1 MAHHSIPEPERD
13 LPEPASPSGT
23 DQNRDAD
30 TQPSDAPR
38 DFEFDLAQLAARFAS
53 NEGGHLPPDLSAD
66 LALEVV
72 LNEIVEQ
79 ACLAT
84 GATGAAIIVERDGEM
99 VCRASSG
106 INAPE
111 LGARLGSE
119 SGLTAECMKTR
130 ELLRCDDTQ
139 VDPRANAEACRY
151 LDVRSVMVLPLLLG
165 NEIAGVFEVFSSHP
179 SAFGQ
184 RDERTLEALSLRVLK
199 NLAQAAEPGPPPTEP
214 VPLAEPV
221 QNIPQEEI
229 PADSSLMKDTLSEG
243 VTTESGSTVRLA
255 TNDSDIARVLLGET
269 LENNA
274 TGDSSAS
281 RGMRIAT
288 WILAAAVCALAVL
301 VVVVG
306 AGRFTARRSARATRA
321 QVHGLTNNADTPS
334 QSLSA
339 ARAETPATEAA
350 KTTLTGSSKQP
361 VSASNNPAVA
371 VTSAQQARKP
381 APPPGGLEVYQNGKE
396 IFRLPPNAEQ
406 GENIADANAQ
416 HTNTQVDSDRSG
428 QSVIQPAAIYELSPA
443 AAEGSLLFRVEPDYP
458 PEALQKQIQG
468 AVVLEVHASRDGVV
482 QQVKLISGQPVLA
495 AGAIA
500 AVKQWKFKPH
510 AIKGVPAEMQ
520 TRVTLNFRL
529 PR

>member
-23 DQNRDAD
+23 EQNRNAD
-30 TQPSDAPR
+30 SQGSDAPR

-53 NEGGHLPPDLSAD
+53 NEGGHLPPDLSAN

-119 SGLTAECMKTR
+119 SGLTAECIKTR
-130 ELLRCDDTQ
+130 QLLRCDDTQ
-139 VDPRANAEACRY
+139 DDPRANAEACRY

-165 NEIAGVFEVFSSHP
+165 NELAGVFEAFSSYP
-179 SAFGQ
+179 SAFGE

-199 NLAQAAEPGPPPTEP
+199 NLAQAAEPVPALVEP

-221 QNIPQEEI
+221 QNIPHEEI
-229 PADSSLMKDTLSEG
+229 PADSSFVTDILSG
-243 VTTESGSTVRLA
+243 AVTTESDSTVGLG
-255 TNDSDIARVLLGET
+255 TNDADVAPVLRSET
-269 LENNA
+269 LANA
-274 TGDSSAS
+274 GTGDSSAS

-306 AGRFTARRSARATRA
+306 AERFSAQESARALSRDHVRRPA
-321 QVHGLTNNADTPS
+321 NNADKPS

-339 ARAETPATEAA
+339 ARTETPVTEPA
-350 KTTLTGSSKQP
+350 KPTLTDSSKQP
-361 VSASNNPAVA
+361 DSASNSPAT
-371 VTSAQQARKP
+371 TSAQQARKP
-381 APPPGGLEVYQNGKE
+381 PPPGSLEVYQNGKE
-396 IFRLPPNAEQ
+396 IFRLPPSAEQ
-406 GENIADANAQ
+406 GENIADTNAEP
-416 HTNTQVDSDRSG
+416 TDTKVKSGRSG
-428 QSVIQPAAIYELSPA
+428 QSVVQPAAIYELSSA

-468 AVVLEVHASRDGVV
+468 PVVLEVHASRDGVV
-482 QQVKLISGQPVLA
+482 RQVKLISGQPVLA
-495 AGAIA
+495 AAAIA
-500 AVKQWKFKPH
+500 AIKQWKFKPH
-510 AIKGVPAEMQ
+510 AIKGVPVEMQ

>member
-1 MAHHSIPEPERD
+1 LAHHSIPEPERD

-23 DQNRDAD
+23 EQNRNAD
-30 TQPSDAPR
+30 SQGSEAPR

-53 NEGGHLPPDLSAD
+53 DEGGHLPPDLSAD

-84 GATGAAIIVERDGEM
+84 GATGAAIVVERDGEM

-119 SGLTAECMKTR
+119 SGLTAECIKTR
-130 ELLRCDDTQ
+130 QLLRCDDTQ
-139 VDPRANAEACRY
+139 DDPRANAEACRY

-165 NEIAGVFEVFSSHP
+165 NELAGVFEVFSSHP
-179 SAFGQ
+179 SAFGE

-199 NLAQAAEPGPPPTEP
+199 NLAQAAEPVPAPAEP

-221 QNIPQEEI
+221 QNIPHEEI
-229 PADSSLMKDTLSEG
+229 AADSSFVTDTLSG
-243 VTTESGSTVRLA
+243 AVTTESDSTVKLA
-255 TNDSDIARVLLGET
+255 TNDADVAPVLLSET
-269 LENNA
+269 LANA
-274 TGDSSAS
+274 GTGDSSAS

-306 AGRFTARRSARATRA
+306 AERFSAQKSARALPRA
-321 QVHGLTNNADTPS
+321 NVHGLVNNADKPS

-339 ARAETPATEAA
+339 TRKETPATEPARTA
-350 KTTLTGSSKQP
+350 LSDSSKQP
-361 VSASNNPAVA
+361 VSASNSPAA
-371 VTSAQQARKP
+371 TSAQQTRKP
-381 APPPGGLEVYQNGKE
+381 APPPGSLEVYQNGKE

-416 HTNTQVDSDRSG
+416 HTNTRVESDRSG
-428 QSVIQPAAIYELSPA
+428 QSVVQPAAIYELSPT

-468 AVVLEVHASRDGVV
+468 PVVLEVHASRDGVV

-495 AGAIA
+495 AAAIA
-500 AVKQWKFKPH
+500 AVKQWKFKPR
-510 AIKGVPAEMQ
+510 AIKGVPVEMQ